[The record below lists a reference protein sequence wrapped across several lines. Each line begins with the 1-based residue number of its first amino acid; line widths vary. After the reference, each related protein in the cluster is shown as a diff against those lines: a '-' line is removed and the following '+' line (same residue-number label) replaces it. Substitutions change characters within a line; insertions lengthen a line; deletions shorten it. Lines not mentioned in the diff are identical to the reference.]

1 MAWMANFFYF
11 CTNDKAKNLAR
22 NKRMPRHQGKA
33 RVHKGGNT
41 FSIVIKLYLKKKNL
55 NPMAKLL
62 WSPSRLHCSLK

>member
-1 MAWMANFFYF
+1 
-11 CTNDKAKNLAR
+11 
-22 NKRMPRHQGKA
+22 MPRHQGKA